1 MWNSA
6 SEAEKFDH
14 TLHVF
19 LLQILSSVLDG
30 DICILNKRG
39 ELLKELLIPALSE
52 TKVYKNHFNANVKHF
67 GTKKGKAIVIYW
79 VRGLATAALL
89 KKYPKVM
96 ESLKSSRVHISNHYW
111 QEDEWDLKTLGFFTN
126 VPPSTMST

>member
-6 SEAEKFDH
+6 SEAQKSDH

-19 LLQILSSVLDG
+19 LLQIFSLVLDG

-39 ELLKELLIPALSE
+39 ELLKESLIPALSE

-67 GTKKGKAIVIYW
+67 GTKKE
-79 VRGLATAALL
+79 RPLL
-89 KKYPKVM
+89 FIGFVDW
-96 ESLKSSRVHISNHYW
+96 LQLHY
-111 QEDEWDLKTLGFFTN
+111 
-126 VPPSTMST
+126 